1 MLLRGSEEAQT
12 RKLATVGLVA
22 VLCAGLVVLLVAYNP
37 FAGSGHRGMSVTID
51 APYVGQGVATGTA
64 VILHGV
70 KVGEVTGVATL
81 AGGGVRLL
89 ADLQPGPVTGL
100 TDSMKID
107 FRPINYF
114 GVAGISISPNTGGR
128 ALRNGMQISTIPVG
142 NYTLQSLLSGLGDL
156 SNSVLT
162 PQLIE
167 VINRATRYIDSLQPF
182 VETMLISANT
192 LAHVQTISTAQLLVN
207 STKLST
213 PLPGFVSTA
222 TEAAEKYMRADE
234 RTATHVNLQEM
245 SEEGFNTRQK
255 KLMEYSAV
263 NIFGSTGKLLESHVG
278 DLLPLVDSIKA
289 LSDVVPPLIRPEGI
303 ANTLVQ
309 LRTRFEQMYA
319 GTPEQRALQVR
330 IVLDKLPGLAA
341 PLDAIG
347 GPE

>member
-1 MLLRGSEEAQT
+1 
-12 RKLATVGLVA
+12 
-22 VLCAGLVVLLVAYNP
+22 LLVAYNP
-37 FAGSGHRGMSVTID
+37 FAQSGHRGISLTID
-51 APYVGQGVATGTA
+51 TPYVGQGVAAGTA
-64 VILHGV
+64 VVLHGV
-70 KVGEVTGVATL
+70 KVGEVTGIDTL

-89 ADLQPGPVTGL
+89 ANLQPGPVTGL

-114 GVAGISISPNTGGR
+114 GVTGISITPNLGGT
-128 ALRNGMQISTIPVG
+128 ALRNGMRITTIPAG
-142 NYTLQSLLSGLGDL
+142 NFTLQSLLSGLGNL

-162 PQLIE
+162 PQLID
-167 VINRATRYIDSLQPF
+167 VISRATRYTDSLQPF
-182 VETMLISANT
+182 VETVLICANT
-192 LAHVQTISTAQLLVN
+192 LAHVQTVSTAQLLNN

-213 PLPGFVSTA
+213 PLPDFVSTA
-222 TEAAEKYMRADE
+222 TEATEEYMRADQ

-255 KLMEYSAV
+255 KIMEYAAV

-289 LSDVVPPLIRPEGI
+289 LTDVVPPLIRPEGI

-319 GTPEQRALQVR
+319 GTPEERALQVR
-330 IVLDKLPGLAA
+330 IVLDKLPGVAA
-341 PLDAIG
+341 PLNAMG
-347 GPE
+347 GPQ